1 MRTNH
6 VYFWKRLNGP
16 GLFHLVILCDIS
28 RYRVS
33 SQDHGK
39 GARSRSVK
47 CPENCI
53 CTEETAQCDNRKSVP
68 PIFPSE
74 VVNLS
79 FMNSAFSEI
88 RERSFV
94 NIKSLQ
100 LLLFTSNTFHLIADD
115 AFKGLDQLEYLFIEN
130 NNIQSISRHALR
142 GLQTLTHLSLANNNL
157 QTLPKDLFKD
167 LDALTNV
174 ELGGNSFH
182 CGCKLKWLVG
192 WLTSTTATVDQIN
205 CGSPLQYKGRK
216 ISSLPLEEFNCVIAD
231 FAPYQTL
238 KFQSIS
244 IESFNYMSDIYVV
257 IAQPVAGN
265 CSIFEWDYVEMVFR
279 NFDNI
284 TGTST
289 IFCKPLIVEVQLFIV
304 VAQLFGGSHIYKR
317 DTSANKFIKMQ
328 DIDILKIR
336 KPNDIESFQ
345 IEGEWFF
352 IIADSSKG
360 GTTTI
365 YKWNGIG
372 FYSHQLLHRWY
383 RDIDVEYMEIGNK
396 PHLILLSSSQRPI
409 VYQWNKG
416 TKEFIWRIDIPDTED
431 VHAVKH
437 FKVKDNLYICLTRF
451 LGDSKVM
458 KWEGSRFVEVQ
469 TFPSRG
475 SMILQPLQINNWQY
489 AFLGNDYSFTQIFQW
504 NTDKRKFV
512 KFNEAFIQA
521 PRAFTSVLA
530 DNRDFLFA
538 ASFKGST
545 LIYEHVLIDTS
556 GI

>member
-1 MRTNH
+1 MES
-6 VYFWKRLNGP
+6 L
-16 GLFHLVILCDIS
+16 LSC
-28 RYRVS
+28 
-33 SQDHGK
+33 
-39 GARSRSVK
+39 ARRPRPVK
-47 CPENCI
+47 CPESCI
-53 CTEETAQCDNRKSVP
+53 CTEETAQCENRKSVP
-68 PIFPSE
+68 LSFPSE

-88 RERSFV
+88 PERSFV
-94 NIKSLQ
+94 NIKSLH
-100 LLLFTSNTFHLIADD
+100 LLLFTSNTFYLIAND
-115 AFKGLDQLEYLFIEN
+115 AFKGLDHLEYLFIEN
-130 NNIQSISRHALR
+130 NKIQSISRHALR

-182 CGCKLKWLVG
+182 CGCKLKWLVV
-192 WLTSTTATVDQIN
+192 WLSNTNATVDQIS
-205 CGSPLQYKGRK
+205 CASPVQYKGRK
-216 ISSLPLEEFNCVIAD
+216 ISSLPLKEFDCMIAD

-238 KFQSIS
+238 KFQSMS
-244 IESFNYMSDIYVV
+244 VESFNYMSDIYVM
-257 IAQPVAGN
+257 IAQPFAGN
-265 CSIFEWDYVEMVFR
+265 CTILEWDHVEMVFR

-289 IFCKPLIVEVQLFIV
+289 IFCKPLIVEGQLFVV
-304 VAQLFGGSHIYKR
+304 VAQLFGGSYIYKR
-317 DTSANKFIKMQ
+317 DTSANKFIKLQ
-328 DIDILKIR
+328 DIDILKIK

-365 YKWNGIG
+365 YKWNGNG

-383 RDIDVEYMEIGNK
+383 RDIDVEYIEIANK
-396 PHLILLSSSQRPI
+396 PHLILLSSSQRPV

-416 TKEFIWRIDIPDTED
+416 KKEFIWRIDIPDTED

-437 FKVKDNLYICLTRF
+437 FKIKDNLYICLTRF

-458 KWEGSRFVEVQ
+458 KWEGSMFVEVQ

-475 SMILQPLQINNWQY
+475 SMVLQPLQINKWQY
-489 AFLGNDYSFTQIFQW
+489 AFLGNDYSLTQISQW
-504 NTDKRKFV
+504 DTDKRKFV
-512 KFNEAFIQA
+512 KFNEIFIQA

-530 DNRDFLFA
+530 DNREFLFA
-538 ASFKGST
+538 SSFKGST
-545 LIYEHVLIDTS
+545 QIYEHILIDTS
-556 GI
+556 GT

>member
-1 MRTNH
+1 MGDASKIAGRFALL
-6 VYFWKRLNGP
+6 VWMLS
-16 GLFHLVILCDIS
+16 LFFSKI
-28 RYRVS
+28 
-33 SQDHGK
+33 
-39 GARSRSVK
+39 GARRPRPVK
-47 CPENCI
+47 CPVSCI
-53 CTEETAQCDNRKSVP
+53 CIEETAQCDHGKSIP
-68 PIFPSE
+68 PSFPPE
-74 VVNLS
+74 IINLS

-88 RERSFV
+88 PQRSFV

-100 LLLFTSNTFHLIADD
+100 LLLFTSNSFYLIAND
-115 AFKGLDQLEYLFIEN
+115 AFKGVDHLKYLFIEN
-130 NNIQSISRHALR
+130 NEIQSISSYALR
-142 GLQTLTHLSLANNNL
+142 GLGSLTHLSLANNNL
-157 QTLPKDLFKD
+157 QTLPKELFKD

-182 CGCKLKWLVG
+182 CDCKLKWLVG
-192 WLTSTTATVDQIN
+192 WLMNTNATVDQIY
-205 CGSPLQYKGRK
+205 CASPVQYKGKK
-216 ISSLPLEEFNCVIAD
+216 ISNLSLKEFDCMIAD

-238 KFQSIS
+238 KFQSMS
-244 IESFNYMSDIYVV
+244 IESFNYMTDIYVV

-265 CSIFEWDYVEMVFR
+265 CSILEWDHVEMVFR

-289 IFCKPLIVEVQLFIV
+289 VFCKPLVVGTQLFLI
-304 VAQLFGGSHIYKR
+304 VAQLFGGSYIYKR
-317 DTSANKFIKMQ
+317 DTSANKFIKIQ

-336 KPNDIESFQ
+336 KPNDIESFE

-360 GTTTI
+360 GITTV
-365 YKWNGIG
+365 YKWNGNG

-383 RDIDVEYMEIGNK
+383 RDIDVEYMEIANN
-396 PHLILLSSSQRPI
+396 PHLILLSSSQRPV

-416 TKEFIWRIDIPDTED
+416 KKEFIWRIDIPDSED

-437 FKVKDNLYICLTRF
+437 FKMKDNLYICLTRF

-458 KWEGSRFVEVQ
+458 KWEGSMFVEVQ

-475 SMILQPLQINNWQY
+475 SMVLQPLYMNEWQY
-489 AFLGNDYSFTQIFQW
+489 AFLGSDYSFTQIFQW
-504 NTDKRKFV
+504 DMDKKQFV
-512 KFNEAFIQA
+512 KFNDVFIQA

-530 DNRDFLFA
+530 DSREFLFA
-538 ASFKGST
+538 SSFKGT
-545 LIYEHVLIDTS
+545 TQIYEHIMIDTS